1 MVEERD
7 KVDNLTKDD
16 EVQKNEK
23 NNDEQMQQVQESDVK
38 TSMDGYKNDKKVNI
52 SGSKVDISDNDV
64 KQEIKNNNNIQNN
77 NEQSN
82 IQSEQSKVDKPK
94 EETKIEKEDDYSK
107 YAIYKVNGIIQEF
120 TVWEECKSKSLDVA
134 FETDA
139 TTMCYEAYT
148 NSSGQKVYRIQLNY

>member
-1 MVEERD
+1 
-7 KVDNLTKDD
+7 
-16 EVQKNEK
+16 
-23 NNDEQMQQVQESDVK
+23 MQQVQESDVK